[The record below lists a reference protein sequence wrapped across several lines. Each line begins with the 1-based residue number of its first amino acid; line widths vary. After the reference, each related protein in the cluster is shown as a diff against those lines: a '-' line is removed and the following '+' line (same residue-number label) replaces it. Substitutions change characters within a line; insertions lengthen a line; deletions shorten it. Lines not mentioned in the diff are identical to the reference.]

1 MTKKWHIFWDIDLSQ
16 QGGGART
23 HNIYPWYVMQSEY
36 ISEQGYAIYM
46 FCNTFIEYALS
57 GKKERNK

>member
-1 MTKKWHIFWDIDLSQ
+1 MGKEVVFKSTFNEK
-16 QGGGART
+16 
-23 HNIYPWYVMQSEY
+23 NIYGNLSSFSTCYITGSEY

>member
-1 MTKKWHIFWDIDLSQ
+1 MAYFLGYRLVPA
-16 QGGGART
+16 GGGVART
-23 HNIYPWYVMQSEY
+23 HNIYPCYVMQSEY